1 MLVVKVYCEEIEIS
15 RRNDDDTDSHKM
27 KIRCRPCGDFVGKI
41 CEFVFQLI
49 KTGARFAE
57 CNSPVDCTPSPSV
70 RPSVPLSLYNH
81 SFAAK
86 LQTADLD
93 PLHNVYEPP
102 RVTVQR
108 LSGVP
113 LSVLSLTR
121 PGDEAGQ
128 TLCPFFLFHSVTTQ
142 ISFTIFCCSAG
153 IPALLFTAIQ
163 PAPTVQHRLGFVVRP
178 TEMFCPV
185 SR

>member
-27 KIRCRPCGDFVGKI
+27 KIRCRPCGDYVGKI

-121 PGDEAGQ
+121 PGDEAETSSCFIQ
-128 TLCPFFLFHSVTTQ
+128 SRRKSHSR
-142 ISFTIFCCSAG
+142 SFAVLAEF
-153 IPALLFTAIQ
+153 LLFCSQ
-163 PAPTVQHRLGFVVRP
+163 PSSQPPLCIIHWGFVVRP
-178 TEMFCPV
+178 TERFCPV